1 MCIYVYFQEFSQ
13 SRNPSFWNHAS
24 VCSILNDPRTIVSP
38 FSERRTSLFLSRD
51 KSLFDSVPLR
61 KQMWNVSRIKSVR
74 LKNHWPTKQVHQ
86 SHDTFSF
93 RSLHLIL
100 RIAGSHLSL
109 LIFLPVAHSFAR
121 NTGIMKRAHS
131 RTSRGLRY
139 RGELVSPRNS
149 NSPFFFPFGF
159 SFSEIEIGA
168 TSLVSPNFPIRPLF
182 EPGDTFAS
190 DKLRVQQIV
199 SLPQTGYHPT

>member
-1 MCIYVYFQEFSQ
+1 
-13 SRNPSFWNHAS
+13 
-24 VCSILNDPRTIVSP
+24 
-38 FSERRTSLFLSRD
+38 
-51 KSLFDSVPLR
+51 
-61 KQMWNVSRIKSVR
+61 MWNVSRIKSVR

-199 SLPQTGYHPT
+199 PLKLVIVQPKSGLTRTFNYGQ